1 MSEITKVVVFMVGGA
16 EYALPIECV
25 QSIENPGDITSAQA
39 PDYVAGMC
47 VVRGEI
53 LPLVYTQRLLDP
65 SKEIIDGQLKW
76 IILSME
82 QRQVGL
88 IVDEA
93 KEILDLSG
101 IAVKQLGMLGLAN
114 QNYFLGVA
122 NVNSRLITIM
132 DPQKLFMLNGVENLQ
147 ENMYSHP

>member
-25 QSIENPGDITSAQA
+25 QSIENPGEITAVQA

-53 LPLVYTQRLLDP
+53 LPLVHTQRLFDS
-65 SKEIIDGQLKW
+65 SKGSIDGQLKW
-76 IILSME
+76 IILSMD
-82 QRQVGL
+82 QQQMGL
-88 IVDEA
+88 VVEEA

-101 IAVKQLGMLGLAN
+101 VAVKQLGMLGLAN
-114 QNYFLGVA
+114 RNYFLGVA
-122 NVNSRLITIM
+122 NVNGRLITIM
-132 DPQKLFMLNGVENLQ
+132 DPQKLFMLNGVENL
-147 ENMYSHP
+147 NLHSHP

>member
-1 MSEITKVVVFMVGGA
+1 MSNITKVVVFIVGGA

-25 QSIENPGDITSAQA
+25 QSIENPGDITAAQA
-39 PDYVAGMC
+39 PEYVAGMC

-53 LPLVYTQRLLDP
+53 LPLVHTQRLFDS
-65 SKEIIDGQLKW
+65 SKGNSDGQLKW
-76 IILSME
+76 IILSMN
-82 QRQVGL
+82 QRQLGL

-114 QNYFLGVA
+114 RNYFLGVA
-122 NVNSRLITIM
+122 NVNARLITIM
-132 DPQKLFMLNGVENLQ
+132 DPQKLFMLSGVENL
-147 ENMYSHP
+147 NMHSHP